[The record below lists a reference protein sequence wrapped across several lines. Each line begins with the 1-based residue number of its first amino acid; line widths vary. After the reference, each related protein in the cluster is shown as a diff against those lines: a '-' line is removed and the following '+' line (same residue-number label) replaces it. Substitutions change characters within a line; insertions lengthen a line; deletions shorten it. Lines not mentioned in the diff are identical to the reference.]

1 MVLSTSNLSVH
12 YPGKVA
18 LDSVSVDIE
27 KSSVVAILGP
37 NASGKTTFVRASL
50 SLTPI
55 YSGEIKIFGEDIK
68 DFKDK
73 SRIGYV
79 PQRLHDR
86 VGMPATVFEVVES
99 GRLSKGWIRKFNKN
113 DLEKI
118 NHAIEVVGLTDV
130 YNHSVNNL
138 SGGQYQRTLIA
149 RALAGEPDILF
160 LDEPTAGVDLETQNV
175 FASALKHLVDG
186 GTTIILVSHD
196 LGPLRALITRAIMF
210 RDGKIYYDG
219 PAEAEALDRHVF
231 HDHPHTSTP
240 SNRSSIL

>member
-1 MVLSTSNLSVH
+1 
-12 YPGKVA
+12 
-18 LDSVSVDIE
+18 
-27 KSSVVAILGP
+27 
-37 NASGKTTFVRASL
+37 
-50 SLTPI
+50 
-55 YSGEIKIFGEDIK
+55 
-68 DFKDK
+68 
-73 SRIGYV
+73 
-79 PQRLHDR
+79 
-86 VGMPATVFEVVES
+86 
-99 GRLSKGWIRKFNKN
+99 
-113 DLEKI
+113 
-118 NHAIEVVGLTDV
+118 V